1 MVVMLAIIGAKIDA
15 GIAYWIF
22 YGIWCAIKVMK
33 AVHESY

>member
-22 YGIWCAIKVMK
+22 YGIWCAIKLIK
-33 AVHESY
+33 AFRED